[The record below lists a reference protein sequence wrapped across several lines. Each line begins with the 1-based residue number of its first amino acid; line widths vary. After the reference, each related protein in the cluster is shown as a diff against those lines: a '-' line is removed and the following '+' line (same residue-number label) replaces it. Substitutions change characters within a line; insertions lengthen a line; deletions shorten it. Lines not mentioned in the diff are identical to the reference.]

1 MHDIVISHFIYYF
14 FITRQLRKVFI
25 MTVLDLINQL
35 KTLDPSLPVLIVD
48 GLDKYKLQDYQV
60 SAMSL
65 HEDLET
71 TVYTRYP
78 NGEKKEYAVVG

>member
-1 MHDIVISHFIYYF
+1 
-14 FITRQLRKVFI
+14 

-35 KTLDPSLPVLIVD
+35 KTLDPNLPVLIVD
-48 GLDKYKLQDYQV
+48 GLDKYKLQDHQV

-65 HEDLET
+65 HEDLESSGD
-71 TVYTRYP
+71 TRYP